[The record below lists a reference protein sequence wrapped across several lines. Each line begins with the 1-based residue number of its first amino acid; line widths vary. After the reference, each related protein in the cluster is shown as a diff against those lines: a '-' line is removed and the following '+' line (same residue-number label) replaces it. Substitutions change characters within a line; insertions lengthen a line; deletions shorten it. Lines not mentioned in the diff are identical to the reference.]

1 MVEQFLGMP
10 GGLRLFLVYA
20 LTILFGI
27 GISLRYV
34 IDQAIGAP
42 VSGPGIVVMVLLAYT
57 IFTTTLV
64 IQRKQ
69 AARGLALGLASLT
82 LPLTVYLL
90 AAGLIP
96 QTVFFAALAALLFRG
111 LLRDEVR
118 PISARSDGAHR
129 HHDGR
134 RPPTDAIG
142 RLTVP
147 LPDLRGPELGDART
161 RVMGAACLPTPNRDE
176 ARPNREQGITP
187 RGQAGAREPT
197 RRTHGPPAG

>member
-1 MVEQFLGMP
+1 MP

-42 VSGPGIVVMVLLAYT
+42 VSGPGVVVMVLLAYT

-82 LPLTVYLL
+82 LPLVVFFLQ
-90 AAGLIP
+90 AGLIP
-96 QTVFFAALAALLFRG
+96 QTLFFGALAVLLFRG
-111 LLRDEVR
+111 LLRSEVR
-118 PISARSDGAHR
+118 TYLS
-129 HHDGR
+129 
-134 RPPTDAIG
+134 
-142 RLTVP
+142 
-147 LPDLRGPELGDART
+147 E
-161 RVMGAACLPTPNRDE
+161 E
-176 ARPNREQGITP
+176 
-187 RGQAGAREPT
+187 
-197 RRTHGPPAG
+197 

>member
-1 MVEQFLGMP
+1 MVRQFLAMP

-34 IDQAIGAP
+34 IDQAINAP
-42 VSGPGIVVMVLLAYT
+42 VSGPGVVVMVLLAYT

-82 LPLTVYLL
+82 IPLVVFFVQ
-90 AAGLIP
+90 AGLVP
-96 QTVFFAALAALLFRG
+96 QTIFFGALAALLFRG

-118 PISARSDGAHR
+118 AY
-129 HHDGR
+129 
-134 RPPTDAIG
+134 
-142 RLTVP
+142 L
-147 LPDLRGPELGDART
+147 
-161 RVMGAACLPTPNRDE
+161 DE
-176 ARPNREQGITP
+176 E
-187 RGQAGAREPT
+187 
-197 RRTHGPPAG
+197 

>member
-1 MVEQFLGMP
+1 MVQQFLGMP

-20 LTILFGI
+20 LTILALI
-27 GISLRYV
+27 GLSLRYV
-34 IDQAIGAP
+34 VDQAINAP
-42 VSGPGIVVMVLLAYT
+42 VSLTGVVVMVLLAYT

-96 QTVFFAALAALLFRG
+96 QMLFFAALSALLFRG

-118 PISARSDGAHR
+118 AY
-129 HHDGR
+129 
-134 RPPTDAIG
+134 
-142 RLTVP
+142 LN
-147 LPDLRGPELGDART
+147 E
-161 RVMGAACLPTPNRDE
+161 E
-176 ARPNREQGITP
+176 
-187 RGQAGAREPT
+187 
-197 RRTHGPPAG
+197 